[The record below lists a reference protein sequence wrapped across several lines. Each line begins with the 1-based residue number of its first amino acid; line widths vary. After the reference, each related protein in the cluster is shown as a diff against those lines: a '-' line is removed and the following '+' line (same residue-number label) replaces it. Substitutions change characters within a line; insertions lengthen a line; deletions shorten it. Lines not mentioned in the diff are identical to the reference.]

1 MLTCPAARLMI
12 EAGIKNGEILRG
24 PPSSRA
30 LCSRSITSKPPTP
43 EPICTPTR
51 SSFSGV
57 IFSSDIF
64 IASAAAAMA
73 RWMKRAIFF
82 TSFFSMKFKG
92 SNPLTSARIR
102 QPNPPAS
109 NCVILPTPLRP
120 ATILLQTSV
129 LVPPTPQIRPK
140 PVTTT
145 LLDKLLAAFRVLID
159 VLDRVFDGTDLFGVF
174 VGDLDVE
181 GFFEG
186 HDQLDGVE
194 RIGAKI
200 VYEGGVRRDFALVNS
215 ELFNND
221 LLNFL
226 FHCCHTIASP
236 SCVEMLLVAPIASRI
251 WRSSECTLP
260 RPAR

>member
-57 IFSSDIF
+57 IFNSDIF

-82 TSFFSMKFKG
+82 TSFFSMKFRG
-92 SNPLTSARIR
+92 SNPLTSAAIR
-102 QPNPPAS
+102 QANAPAS

-159 VLDRVFDGTDLFGVF
+159 VLDRVFDGTDLFRVF
-174 VGDLDVE
+174 VRDLHAE
-181 GFFEG
+181 GLFHG
-186 HDQLDGVE
+186 HDQLHPVQG
-194 RIGAKI
+194 IGAHI
-200 VYEGGVRRDFALVNS
+200 VCERGIRSHLSLIEPQLVHDDLFYLFVDCGHASKALRR
-215 ELFNND
+215 
-221 LLNFL
+221 
-226 FHCCHTIASP
+226 P
-236 SCVEMLLVAPIASRI
+236 
-251 WRSSECTLP
+251 
-260 RPAR
+260 